1 MCGKI
6 NEIIDYL
13 KTQRIVG
20 DGKNIIVNQGT
31 AGVSLQ
37 VRGINNSGGAVSSGG
52 GGESFVNFPVT
63 LTGDTT
69 ANLAV
74 NIGAGTYYVD
84 NDEYTPS
91 GASWSLANSFNP
103 QTIYGLYDRDMQGNA
118 KTSFVIGSWNAL
130 DPSFKCFP
138 IARISWTS
146 RLGRITSTKVIQ
158 FCNYYPCLT
167 SFRMPWEVYIGN
179 YTDGEYIGNMVD
191 SGCYFF
197 MQDGL
202 APGRLEFPITTKS
215 WSGAPIST
223 VSGNSQILYYEVT
236 RSDFRFFLDSNY
248 FSNNPY
254 YAYNREQHKAII
266 PIAQLNSNQII
277 QAQYGN
283 FYGIEGRPATSD
295 NN

>member
-52 GGESFVNFPVT
+52 GGDSFVNFPVT
-63 LTGDTT
+63 ITGDTT

-74 NIGAGTYYVD
+74 NIGSGTYYVD
-84 NDEYTPS
+84 DYEYTPS
-91 GASWSLANSFNP
+91 GASWSLANSYNP
-103 QTIYGLYDRDMQGNA
+103 QTIYCLYDRDMQGNA
-118 KTSFVIGSWNAL
+118 KTSFVINSGNIS
-130 DPSFKCFP
+130 DPSFKGFP

-146 RLGRITSTKVIQ
+146 RLGRITSTKVIH
-158 FCNYYPCLT
+158 FCNYYPYL
-167 SFRMPWEVYIGN
+167 SAYRMPWEVYIGN
-179 YTDGEYIGNMVD
+179 YTDGEFIGNTVD
-191 SGCYFF
+191 SSCYFF

-215 WSGAPIST
+215 WSGAPISIAT
-223 VSGNSQILYYEVT
+223 SSSQILYYEVT
-236 RSDFRFFLDSNY
+236 RSDHRFFLDSNY

-254 YAYNREQHKAII
+254 YAYYREQHKAII
-266 PIAQLNSNQII
+266 PIAQLGAGKII

-283 FYGIEGRPATSD
+283 FYGIEGRPGPNDS
-295 NN
+295 N